1 MSADRPIVTS
11 ESVLDWF
18 LIALEVI
25 GALGAGVLALLW
37 YGGFFHYLA
46 TKFPDVFFA
55 QWLG

>member
-1 MSADRPIVTS
+1 MNADRPIVTF
-11 ESVLDWF
+11 EAIADWLF
-18 LIALEVI
+18 IALAVL